1 MTWQHKTFDAIRA
14 VKSAQQ
20 ALTEALSHARQPHL
34 LGSAQFELNQAIRKL
49 AEAQWRLMQAES
61 YYNIEKESNRN

>member
-20 ALTEALSHARQPHL
+20 ALTEALSHARQPYL
-34 LGSAQFELNQAIRKL
+34 LDAAQFELNQAIRKL

-61 YYNIEKESNRN
+61 YYNNEKESTK